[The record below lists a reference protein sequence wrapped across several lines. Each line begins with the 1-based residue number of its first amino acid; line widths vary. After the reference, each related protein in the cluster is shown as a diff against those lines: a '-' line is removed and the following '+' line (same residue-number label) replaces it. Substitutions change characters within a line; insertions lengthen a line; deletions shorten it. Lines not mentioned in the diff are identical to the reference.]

1 LVPQVLT
8 HITLAEHWLS
18 PILNTRLLKSLQEPL
33 MSTSATSRLFEF
45 DEVGGITIL
54 RFTRPDPR
62 GCSLSGQ
69 FSESVDQLVSS
80 GRTKFVVSFAGVEAV
95 SSVLIALLLRL
106 DRTLKGL
113 GGGLALS
120 NLSPDLVEVL
130 VACQVRQHF
139 SIYDFEREAIESLAS
154 AS

>member
-1 LVPQVLT
+1 
-8 HITLAEHWLS
+8 
-18 PILNTRLLKSLQEPL
+18 

-69 FSESVDQLVSS
+69 FSESVDQLVAS
-80 GRTKFVVSFAGVEAV
+80 GRTKFELSFAGVEAV
-95 SSVLIALLLRL
+95 NSTLIGLLLRL

-113 GGGLALS
+113 GGELALS
-120 NLSPDLVEVL
+120 NLSPDLVEVF
-130 VACQVRQHF
+130 VACQVRQRF
-139 SIYDFEREAIESLAS
+139 NIYDLEREAIEALSS